1 VENYAIEDELADAIE
16 PSSSE
21 SASKKR
27 SLGSAR
33 SDTGD
38 ENNTAPI
45 EEIVN
50 AKDSSAKRRRTSGQF
65 TQSDPRTPLTT
76 IQKGDSTGERSN
88 RPKSSN
94 ASSSRNPSSRRQTKS
109 TLVTIH
115 EDDADQDELSLETID
130 GGPHDVEHHQEDQ
143 QATITRRSDTTFAP
157 ELEGTRDGITNRL
170 RRPSTIQSSS
180 SRRSLLPRHKPLS
193 RRRSS
198 KASRTTTKTPK
209 PKKPKANQN
218 STNQAPTEPVQTVA
232 VTVYR
237 RSKKP
242 SVDTDP
248 LGAMS
253 IPAVNSADVLAQIL
267 TEMGNKYISKIAE
280 QTSKKEF
287 ESLLR
292 YPLVSFMSNVQDLLF
307 DLSTTQNSVFALT
320 GRLRSLKREQT
331 ELRAELIRAKK
342 DREDVKLE
350 IDSVRSSHVNHVKE
364 EKEEHDLLNM
374 LNDLD
379 VAIQRGRDRTRE
391 ILAEDLDVN
400 DDDLLLHDVQQL
412 LDGGGLIGN
421 IREWNS
427 RLEEASGAFQKS

>member
-1 VENYAIEDELADAIE
+1 VENNAIEDELAGAIE

-21 SASKKR
+21 TASKRR

-38 ENNTAPI
+38 ENNTAPM
-45 EEIVN
+45 EEIAK

-65 TQSDPRTPLTT
+65 TRSDPRTPLTT
-76 IQKGDSTGERSN
+76 IQKGDSTDGRSN
-88 RPKSSN
+88 RSKSSN
-94 ASSSRNPSSRRQTKS
+94 ASSSRNPSSRRETKS
-109 TLVTIH
+109 PLVTIH
-115 EDDADQDELSLETID
+115 EDDADEDELSLETID
-130 GGPHDVEHHQEDQ
+130 GAPDDVEPRQEYQ
-143 QATITRRSDTTFAP
+143 QVTITRRSDTTFAP
-157 ELEGTRDGITNRL
+157 ELEGTRDEITNRL
-170 RRPSTIQSSS
+170 RRPSTVQYSA
-180 SRRSLLPRHKPLS
+180 SRWSLRSRHRTLG
-193 RRRSS
+193 RRLSS
-198 KASRTTTKTPK
+198 KVSGTASKAPK
-209 PKKPKANQN
+209 PKKPRANQN
-218 STNQAPTEPVQTVA
+218 STNQAAAEPVQTVA

-253 IPAVNSADVLAQIL
+253 IPAVNAADVLAQIL
-267 TEMGNKYISKIAE
+267 TEMGNKYISKITE

-331 ELRAELIRAKK
+331 ELRAELMRTKK

-350 IDSVRSSHVNHVKE
+350 IDSVRSNHVNRVKE

-391 ILAEDLDVN
+391 ILVEDLDVN

-427 RLEEASGAFQKS
+427 RLEVASGAFQ